1 MKEKLIKYQ
10 LKLNE
15 LFEKESYSF
24 DDKLRKK
31 LPANSGIYRI
41 FYKNAID
48 TETLYLGISK
58 NIKNRVASNHFKGNI
73 GSSTLRKK
81 LSKSYTPDET
91 TKFFS
96 EKCYVQIIEIN
107 IDEVHCYEHFFI
119 AMLCPELN
127 D

>member
-1 MKEKLIKYQ
+1 MKEKLLKYQ

-15 LFEKESYSF
+15 LLEKEHYTF

-41 FYKNAID
+41 FYKNAVD
-48 TETLYLGISK
+48 SETLYLGISK

-107 IDEVHCYEHFFI
+107 IDELHCYEHFFVS
-119 AMLCPELN
+119 MLCPELN